1 MDYIIE
7 MQLLREKTEK
17 EITDEIK
24 RGEYRGHSHLYNLA
38 VRNSDTGK
46 LVGLMGEEGF
56 SNVDEEHIQKIAE
69 KYAMRKKERP
79 QTIRVRDLSDGFAVM
94 KSLDKKYD
102 FKPSLAVSQA
112 VEQTNA
118 VEATSEKVE
127 KNTQVGQQL
136 PPDNYYLH
144 QIFGSE
150 EPKQE
155 QEQKQEPKQVPP
167 DNYYLQ
173 QIFGNQVEQVQ
184 ERSNVKQTK
193 EPELKLPPPL
203 PVVDVNLTWKG
214 NKWVIEAKQKVEH
227 KIPTEQVAKA
237 NVAMPMDVEKAPAKP
252 PKIFNEAR
260 KQAIEQP
267 GLTEAQQNFYKTPM
281 EIYEQEK
288 PKTYL
293 EEIGEVMKNVPKA
306 SEATNKDVQNI
317 LGSLR
322 SIRAKYYGS
331 VQEQEKTRQAEKQ
344 KQPVEKVAVPAH
356 IQKRLDAY
364 ADKYDRRLSKR
375 LSKIEQ
381 GLESLLEKASVEEK
395 GIKLPDQHDG
405 YIEKTRFDNLLTPEA
420 AARLMVA
427 NVDNQA
433 SVQLNPLELHLDITK
448 SVERATNSMLTHYLP
463 PKEQFVHNRGAT
475 QDHIQDM
482 AQNGIKPIEFDLP
495 RDFFMNTRN
504 RETRLAFFQ
513 GNNMTTGEYMLK
525 YEQASREGFDQ
536 KKGIVIVDAFAHGQV
551 KNAMDCAW
559 REMNNTHKQE
569 LANAG
574 DDLPFIQKKH
584 KFETAL
590 FDWHEENWREEMT
603 KPAAEWSSSV
613 KESRANVHKLYEDYQ
628 TENFKRMPTVKK
640 MFENAKSLTKSVAK
654 SVEQVATKAAKTGI
668 QNLQEGMEKIQDKF
682 KIQKP
687 EPKSVPTEADVKKK
701 VAVLRKSK

>member
-1 MDYIIE
+1 
-7 MQLLREKTEK
+7 
-17 EITDEIK
+17 
-24 RGEYRGHSHLYNLA
+24 
-38 VRNSDTGK
+38 
-46 LVGLMGEEGF
+46 
-56 SNVDEEHIQKIAE
+56 
-69 KYAMRKKERP
+69 
-79 QTIRVRDLSDGFAVM
+79 
-94 KSLDKKYD
+94 
-102 FKPSLAVSQA
+102 
-112 VEQTNA
+112 
-118 VEATSEKVE
+118 
-127 KNTQVGQQL
+127 
-136 PPDNYYLH
+136 
-144 QIFGSE
+144 
-150 EPKQE
+150 
-155 QEQKQEPKQVPP
+155 
-167 DNYYLQ
+167 
-173 QIFGNQVEQVQ
+173 
-184 ERSNVKQTK
+184 
-193 EPELKLPPPL
+193 
-203 PVVDVNLTWKG
+203 
-214 NKWVIEAKQKVEH
+214 
-227 KIPTEQVAKA
+227 
-237 NVAMPMDVEKAPAKP
+237 
-252 PKIFNEAR
+252 
-260 KQAIEQP
+260 
-267 GLTEAQQNFYKTPM
+267 
-281 EIYEQEK
+281 
-288 PKTYL
+288 
-293 EEIGEVMKNVPKA
+293 
-306 SEATNKDVQNI
+306 
-317 LGSLR
+317 
-322 SIRAKYYGS
+322 
-331 VQEQEKTRQAEKQ
+331 
-344 KQPVEKVAVPAH
+344 
-356 IQKRLDAY
+356 
-364 ADKYDRRLSKR
+364 
-375 LSKIEQ
+375 
-381 GLESLLEKASVEEK
+381 
-395 GIKLPDQHDG
+395 
-405 YIEKTRFDNLLTPEA
+405 
-420 AARLMVA
+420 MVA

-536 KKGIVIVDAFAHGQV
+536 KKGIVIVDAFAHAQV